1 MVQVGHLFVR
11 FGMVQA
17 GHLGIQ
23 DFWKLDVDTV
33 EDSVEIG
40 KTTKNNEIDHL

>member
-1 MVQVGHLFVR
+1 MVQVWHIVIRFCMVQVGHFCIRAVWNLE
-11 FGMVQA
+11 
-17 GHLGIQ
+17 L
-23 DFWKLDVDTV
+23 DTV